1 MAEEAINELIAISG
15 KTRDQCIQALRVAYG
30 DPNRAF
36 EYLMSG
42 VGAGGAGA

>member
-1 MAEEAINELIAISG
+1 LPAQAEEAILELIAISG
-15 KTRDQCIQALRVAYG
+15 KSREDCIAALRASYG

-42 VGAGGAGA
+42 GAGAE